1 MDFKNR
7 PKIKD
12 LKRIYNCKYFY
23 LHGDGILG
31 NCVCINDDVP
41 KVKKIVASLRRR
53 GYLVIYESVENNG
66 LWGFYRVLTKEG
78 L

>member
-12 LKRIYNCKYFY
+12 LKRIYNYDGFY

-31 NCVCINDDVP
+31 NCVCMNESPRSSRIA
-41 KVKKIVASLRRR
+41 ASLRRR
-53 GYLVIYESVENNG
+53 GYLVIHESVENNG
-66 LWGFYRVLTKEG
+66 LWGFYRILTKDG